1 MAYELK
7 VKKEIMCPLE
17 YGIDIFGGKWKPR
30 ILCVLS
36 TREVMRYNEIRKELC
51 NITDAVLASMLKELI
66 ADGLIARKQ
75 YNEIPPKVEYTL
87 NDKGKSILPI
97 LQSICQWS
105 RMQTNDE
112 LDRKLISCKNC
123 LTAST

>member
-1 MAYELK
+1 MQ
-7 VKKEIMCPLE
+7 
-17 YGIDIFGGKWKPR
+17 
-30 ILCVLS
+30 S
-36 TREVMRYNEIRKELC
+36 
-51 NITDAVLASMLKELI
+51 